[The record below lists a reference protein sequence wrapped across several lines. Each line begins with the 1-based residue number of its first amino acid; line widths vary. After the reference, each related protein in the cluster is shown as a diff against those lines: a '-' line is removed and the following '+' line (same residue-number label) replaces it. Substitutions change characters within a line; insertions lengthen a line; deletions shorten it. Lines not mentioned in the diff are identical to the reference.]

1 MLGIEEV
8 DTAIFQ
14 MEQILLAFK
23 KSFSRLIIEKKIHY
37 EFISVP
43 GEEWVG
49 QAFLTLYT
57 SLLHRACCLL

>member
-1 MLGIEEV
+1 
-8 DTAIFQ
+8 

-37 EFISVP
+37 ELSSVP